1 MPNEHDLSRFIEA
14 QASVIEQVRRE
25 LAERRKR
32 SHWMWFIFPQ
42 IKGLGHSSTAQYYAI
57 ASLAEAKAYLRHPVL
72 GQRLFDCTS
81 LVNQVE
87 GRSVHQIFGSPD
99 DLKFHS
105 SMTLFTQA
113 EPSALVFRT
122 ALDKYFDGVLDR
134 ATMDRLG

>member
-1 MPNEHDLSRFIEA
+1 MPSEHDLSRFIEA
-14 QASVIEQVRRE
+14 QASVIDQVRRE
-25 LAERRKR
+25 LAGGRKR

-57 ASLAEAKAYLRHPVL
+57 ASLAEAKAYLSHPVL
-72 GQRLFDCTS
+72 GQRLSDCTG

-105 SMTLFTQA
+105 SMTLFSQA
-113 EPSALVFRT
+113 DPSAPVFRT
-122 ALDKYFDGVLDR
+122 ALEKYFGGALDHG
-134 ATMDRLG
+134 TMDRLA